1 MLGNGSYFSMHFQA
15 NLHDQLILNYDNKSS
30 EVDRCISVLQEAN
43 KSQTSPEQI
52 LSHFRCSARE
62 STEHNGSMELNGDC
76 ISSKVYATDRFPG
89 LGRNQVKI
97 PEFLLSPNVLWIFS
111 SNVSIYVGE
120 SIIKTTAQ

>member
-1 MLGNGSYFSMHFQA
+1 MHFQA
-15 NLHDQLILNYDNKSS
+15 NLHNQLILNYDNKSS

-52 LSHFRCSARE
+52 WAISGVKHENARE

-76 ISSKVYATDRFPG
+76 ISNKVYATDRFPG

-97 PEFLLSPNVLWIFS
+97 PEFLLSPNVLLIFS
-111 SNVSIYVGE
+111 SNASIYFSTPFV
-120 SIIKTTAQ
+120 S